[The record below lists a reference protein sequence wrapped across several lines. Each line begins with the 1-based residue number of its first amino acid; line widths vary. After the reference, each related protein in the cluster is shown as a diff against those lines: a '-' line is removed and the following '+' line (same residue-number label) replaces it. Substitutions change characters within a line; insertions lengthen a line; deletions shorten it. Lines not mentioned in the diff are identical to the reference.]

1 MLSGVHFPRVLGIGV
16 GIRHRFVRAEL
27 VISLLVAMV
36 IGAIID
42 VVDVVPLSPDEVG
55 QLVKDD
61 VVGEVRREG
70 GEAGVELDAAGAGCA
85 APERCLATD
94 AQPPGRIAVLPGE
107 GAQASGED
115 GAGGPPVEPIGREDG
130 LAAAAAGALQTGERP
145 PDPAELGQ
153 GEPVGLIE

>member
-1 MLSGVHFPRVLGIGV
+1 MPPEGTGRRLPLKKSQRILPQAGLAAAGV
-16 GIRHRFVRAEL
+16 RHAALEL
-27 VISLLVAMV
+27 RPKGPAVTADMNM
-36 IGAIID
+36 
-42 VVDVVPLSPDEVG
+42 DE
-55 QLVKDD
+55 LVKDD